1 MATPTTTIDAL
12 PAAATPLADAD
23 LLIVQQSGVTK
34 QVAVVDL
41 GGLGGGGEGEPGP
54 MGPAGPAGDSGVVVS
69 DDPPVNTDVLW
80 ADTGTVGSTLVQTVQ
95 AFIYTDESD
104 TRPEVTFCIWVPDP
118 VTLGNPFGA
127 LEGDIVLR
135 TSENPVQG
143 LNGIDGLW
151 KGTAAAYEALG
162 SYDDSVVYYIIEAP

>member
-1 MATPTTTIDAL
+1 MTDLTPAVVVVNTDTGATTTIELDAGTTDTIDVVV
-12 PAAATPLADAD
+12 AGT
-23 LLIVQQSGVTK
+23 
-34 QVAVVDL
+34 AVVEVTT
-41 GGLGGGGEGEPGP
+41 GGGEPGP
-54 MGPAGPAGDSGVVVS
+54 PGPPGVVVS
-69 DDPPVNTDVLW
+69 DTPPVDTDVMW

-104 TRPEVTFCIWVPDP
+104 TRPAVTFCIWVPDP

-151 KGTAAAYEALG
+151 KGTAAEYEAL
-162 SYDDSVVYYIIEAP
+162 STYDESVVYYVIEAP